1 MTSRLLTNLENR
13 IAREENDLVRAQLR
27 AERAAHL
34 ARRGDMEVA
43 KLELLSIRQVNSV
56 RGSPQI
62 SIWAHI
68 AEGVVELTEGRE
80 LSAIDRFMR
89 ARAVAIAV
97 DTPREISVISAWLA
111 HIAYTQNDL
120 HLTVTR
126 INEVTKV
133 GVNADRSA
141 LGRSRLLVGQ
151 AFHFAG
157 EYEVAR
163 PWYAAARDL
172 AVESGDDGLTSALL
186 FNIASL
192 HVYNY
197 RKYIL
202 RGRSTSVPLDFLA
215 LTTESV
221 RNYDKMIGIDN
232 LKSYEGTL
240 VASLH
245 LFHGRYREALEVFG
259 EFVAVSESEGLGRMK
274 SLYTAE
280 MAYCAV
286 ILGEESL
293 AAKLASEAELAIAG
307 GVHVED
313 RAATR
318 SRLAQVFASLG
329 DTNSSS
335 QQIALAEVEW
345 TKHESFQLE
354 VLKGLARL
362 DTSVAGS
369 A

>member
-13 IAREENDLVRAQLR
+13 IAREENDVMRAQLR

-34 ARRGDMEVA
+34 ARRGEMEDA
-43 KLELLSIRQVNSV
+43 KLELLSIRQGNSV
-56 RGSPQI
+56 HGNPRT
-62 SIWAHI
+62 SIWTHI

-80 LSAIDRFMR
+80 LAAIDRFMR

-97 DTPREISVISAWLA
+97 DTPREISVVSAWLA
-111 HIAYTQNDL
+111 YIAYTQNDL

-126 INEVTKV
+126 INEVTSI
-133 GVNADRSA
+133 GIDADRSA

-197 RKYIL
+197 RQYIL
-202 RGRSTSVPLDFLA
+202 RGRSTTVPLDFLA

-221 RNYDKMIGIDN
+221 RNYDKMIGIDS
-232 LKSYEGTL
+232 LKSYAGTM

-245 LFHGRYREALEVFG
+245 LFHGRYREALEMFG
-259 EFVAVSESEGLGRMK
+259 EFVAISEGEGLGRMK

-286 ILGEESL
+286 LLGDESL
-293 AAKLASEAELAIAG
+293 AAKLASEAELAITE

-318 SRLAQVFASLG
+318 SRLAQIFATLG

-335 QQIALAEVEW
+335 QQVAIAEVEW
-345 TKHESFQLE
+345 VKHEGFQRE
-354 VLKGLARL
+354 VLKGLTRL

-369 A
+369 R